1 MADTPV
7 RWLLP
12 RNRRLPA
19 HLYETIGQ
27 PCAFTIRTAP
37 STAPFAHPALARLA
51 VECLLE
57 QRIKSS
63 CQLEVYCV
71 MPDHLHLVVTPA
83 EDGASSLRFV
93 DRFKGWYSRVAHQA
107 GVPGPLWQPRSY
119 DHLIRTHEDLHRIA
133 DYIMA
138 NSIRKGLCDHVEEYP
153 WSGILQPIAF
163 ESHAP

>member
-1 MADTPV
+1 MDDASV

-12 RNRRLPA
+12 RNQRLSA

-71 MPDHLHLVVTPA
+71 MPDHLHVVVTPS
-83 EDGASSLRFV
+83 EDGASSVRFV
-93 DRFKGWYSRVAHQA
+93 DRFKG
-107 GVPGPLWQPRSY
+107 
-119 DHLIRTHEDLHRIA
+119 
-133 DYIMA
+133 
-138 NSIRKGLCDHVEEYP
+138 
-153 WSGILQPIAF
+153 
-163 ESHAP
+163 

>member
-1 MADTPV
+1 MGDVSV

-12 RNRRLPA
+12 RNQRLPA

-27 PCAFTIRTAP
+27 PCAFTIRAA
-37 STAPFAHPALARLA
+37 SGTAPFAHPALARPA

-63 CQLEVYCV
+63 CQLEVYCI
-71 MPDHLHLVVTPA
+71 MPDHLHIVVTPA

-107 GVPGPLWQPRSY
+107 GGQGRLWQPRSY
-119 DHLIRTHEDLHRIA
+119 DHLIRTHEDLDRIA

-138 NSIRKGLCDHVEEYP
+138 NPIRKGLCDYVEEYP
-153 WSGILQPIAF
+153 WSGIPEPIDF
-163 ESHAP
+163 KPRTP